1 MCGSVRGSS
10 LGVLHVWEDLVGSS
24 RVDGGTFDD
33 SSSKATD
40 DVIVIQVTLWGI
52 DVSKVE
58 WTGACWLAKIQGSRG
73 RGAEVERVCVRKNT
87 VTLELFW
94 RNRKSSHSRP
104 LGRLQLPVQLCLDIR
119 RQRLVEDKWCGNS
132 MCQEPG
138 RNRKPKRCVLF
149 LSSLIAWVCSPVWIL
164 LTLGAISG
172 LPVSVASTHL

>member
-1 MCGSVRGSS
+1 MSRAIIWTTSSLTGGTIITIVTVTLAGGSITDTLVRALHVVMGGSIRGSS

-73 RGAEVERVCVRKNT
+73 RGRKGVC
-87 VTLELFW
+87 
-94 RNRKSSHSRP
+94 
-104 LGRLQLPVQLCLDIR
+104 
-119 RQRLVEDKWCGNS
+119 
-132 MCQEPG
+132 
-138 RNRKPKRCVLF
+138 
-149 LSSLIAWVCSPVWIL
+149 
-164 LTLGAISG
+164 
-172 LPVSVASTHL
+172 